1 MRNITLLISFFMI
14 AALAL
19 SGCGKQPAGKN
30 GEIVARI
37 NNYELTVE
45 DFKSE
50 VDPILAKRYM
60 TVEPDLAKKAL
71 LEDIITKKILIEA
84 AQKENFDKDSVFM
97 KEIERYW
104 EQALLKLL
112 LKKKIDELSQ
122 QGIPADDEKKMQQ
135 ALSAWVKDLR
145 GKAKIEINE
154 EVLEN
159 IDISE

>member
-1 MRNITLLISFFMI
+1 MRNITMLVSFFI
-14 AALAL
+14 ITVLAL
-19 SGCGKQPAGKN
+19 GGCGKQPAGKN

-145 GKAKIEINE
+145 RKAKVEINE
-154 EVLEN
+154 EVLEEIEIN
-159 IDISE
+159 